1 MEKNVENDD
10 EQYCDHEDDADD
22 DDDEDADDEDNS
34 ILLEFELPTFCKL
47 NRFFLLLHGK

>member
-1 MEKNVENDD
+1 MIEKYVENYD
-10 EQYCDHEDDADD
+10 EQYCDHEDD
-22 DDDEDADDEDNS
+22 DDEDDDEDNS

>member
-1 MEKNVENDD
+1 MMEKYAENDD
-10 EQYCDHEDDADD
+10 EQYCDHEDD
-22 DDDEDADDEDNS
+22 DDEDDDEDNS

>member
-1 MEKNVENDD
+1 MMEKNVENDD
-10 EQYCDHEDDADD
+10 EQYCDHEDD
-22 DDDEDADDEDNS
+22 DDEDEDEDNS